1 MKLFKLALCYI
12 LLSPLS
18 SSLAQ
23 QLSDEVW
30 GKVVPAM
37 EGARILPSGRENPA
51 FVNPALL
58 ASDSLKFNDSVLSLP
73 TAGVTASYKP
83 QDAAIKTTAVGFS
96 VTTSNKNARMTVFHN
111 TYADAIGVKS
121 IGVNATDIFALEPS
135 MALKVLEP
143 ELTKLDS
150 EDILAA
156 GAVSDFGVAI
166 SFPLSIVNM
175 PISVGVSPK
184 LQRIDTFNYEAVIN
198 SFEPGEL
205 DDASYRSEEATF
217 NLDIGVAMEPVEGLV
232 VAMSGQDLIS
242 KELETVESQGR
253 TLNYR
258 VDPKFAAG
266 VAYDWNSLTFTTD
279 IDLNPIKRFD
289 ETVGTQ
295 YWRFAGEV
303 RATDWLA
310 LRLGY
315 RHDMKDNRASVY
327 SLGTGVELGQVFSL
341 DFTGMVSSD
350 DAIGGVL
357 KTSYHF

>member
-1 MKLFKLALCYI
+1 MKLFKLALCYL

-18 SSLAQ
+18 SSFAE

-30 GKVVPAM
+30 GNLVPAM
-37 EGARILPSGRENPA
+37 EGARSLPSSSENPL
-51 FVNPALL
+51 FINPALL
-58 ASDSLKFNDSVLSLP
+58 ALDSLKFDDSALSLP
-73 TAGVTASYKP
+73 TVGASASY
-83 QDAAIKTTAVGFS
+83 DAHGDFS
-96 VTTSNKNARMTVFHN
+96 VVAVNESVQMNVFYN
-111 TYADAIGVKS
+111 TYADAIGV
-121 IGVNATDIFALEPS
+121 NAIDIEAFES
-135 MALKVLEP
+135 SEALKVQEA
-143 ELTKLDS
+143 ELMDLDS
-150 EDILAA
+150 KGILVA
-156 GAVSDFGVAI
+156 GAVSDFGVAL

-184 LQRIDTFNYEAVIN
+184 LQKIDTYNYEAVIN
-198 SFEPGEL
+198 SFEPREL
-205 DDASYRSEEATF
+205 DDASYRSDETTF

-232 VAMSGQDLIS
+232 VAMSGRDLIS
-242 KELETVESQGR
+242 KELEAVESQGK
-253 TLNYR
+253 TLSYR

-266 VAYDWNSLTFTTD
+266 VAYDWNRLTFTTD

-295 YWRFAGEV
+295 YWRFKGEV

>member
-1 MKLFKLALCYI
+1 MKLLKLALCYI
-12 LLSPLS
+12 LLFPLS
-18 SSLAQ
+18 SSLAE
-23 QLSDEVW
+23 QLSDEAW
-30 GKVVPAM
+30 ANLVPAM
-37 EGARILPSGRENPA
+37 EGGGLSIEAANQ
-51 FVNPALL
+51 
-58 ASDSLKFNDSVLSLP
+58 SVQM
-73 TAGVTASYKP
+73 V
-83 QDAAIKTTAVGFS
+83 
-96 VTTSNKNARMTVFHN
+96 VFYD
-111 TYADAIGVKS
+111 TYADAIGVKA
-121 IGVNATDIFALEPS
+121 IGVNTIDMDGFEAPHER
-135 MALKVLEP
+135 LKVLEP
-143 ELTKLDS
+143 ELMELDS
-150 EDILAA
+150 KGMLVA

-166 SFPLSIVNM
+166 SYPLSIVNM

-184 LQRIDTFNYEAVIN
+184 LQKIDTYNYEAVIN
-198 SFEPGEL
+198 SFEPSEF
-205 DDASYRSEEATF
+205 DDASYRNDETTF

-232 VAMSGQDLIS
+232 VAMSGRDLIS
-242 KELETVESQGR
+242 QELEAVESQGR
-253 TLNYR
+253 KLNYR

-266 VAYDWNSLTFTTD
+266 VAYDWNRLTFTTD

-295 YWRFAGEV
+295 YWRFKGEV

-327 SLGTGVELGQVFSL
+327 SLGTGVELGEVFSL